1 MGESNTGIN
10 ATEYV
15 SYNDNHLGVF
25 MTTAPFYDNQPWGSS
40 VTDLKADHSD
50 DSEGMHFGS
59 TPSVPTMADGL
70 AHTVKIRYTRG
81 FTTEKAGTGQITTTN
96 VASTDRRKLVG
107 SSTKFKTELRTGF
120 EFGYGGRVKANV
132 KVKINRDKTLDSA
145 RQAVVS
151 TAGPVATAGFADDGE
166 ATRVISITSDT
177 EAQLENTGTATSPDR
192 QSFFD
197 IQQPAFDPKQDSN
210 INYNIIKEFPG
221 EIQVSSTTWTATSSK
236 SPWKTETWRRF
247 WTRTATPTSVS
258 PRPRAARASQRLA
271 TKPPRCTKPWTSS
284 AGATARRRD
293 ASRTSPTPP
302 SSTLKSIRRLDGIA
316 LFHIN
321 IVSIQ

>member
-1 MGESNTGIN
+1 
-10 ATEYV
+10 
-15 SYNDNHLGVF
+15 
-25 MTTAPFYDNQPWGSS
+25 

-132 KVKINRDKTLDSA
+132 KVKINRDKTLGNSRA
-145 RQAVVS
+145 AVVS
-151 TAGPVATAGFADDGE
+151 TAGGATAGFADDGE
-166 ATRVISITSDT
+166 ATRVIGITSDT
-177 EAQLENTGTATSPDR
+177 EAQLEDTGTAASPNR

-197 IQQPAFDPKQDSN
+197 IQQPAFDPAQASN

-221 EIQVSSTTWTATSSK
+221 EIQVFIDDMDRYVFQVAVEDRDMAKILDTDGNAYIGLTASTGSK
-236 SPWKTETWRRF
+236 GFAKVGYQAAEVHQTMDVLSWGYCASPGCV
-247 WTRTATPTSVS
+247 PY
-258 PRPRAARASQRLA
+258 
-271 TKPPRCTKPWTSS
+271 
-284 AGATARRRD
+284 
-293 ASRTSPTPP
+293 
-302 SSTLKSIRRLDGIA
+302 
-316 LFHIN
+316 
-321 IVSIQ
+321 